1 MQELLPK
8 GNAAQIAL
16 HLYVKPKN
24 RTMGHLQLKQ
34 QDSAQG
40 GDKDFVLSDVSQDE
54 LTKRR
59 ISIYSYL
66 L

>member
-1 MQELLPK
+1 
-8 GNAAQIAL
+8 
-16 HLYVKPKN
+16 
-24 RTMGHLQLKQ
+24 MGHLQLKQ

-40 GDKDFVLSDVSQDE
+40 EDKDFVLSDVSQDE

>member
-24 RTMGHLQLKQ
+24 RIMGHLQLKQ

>member
-1 MQELLPK
+1 
-8 GNAAQIAL
+8 
-16 HLYVKPKN
+16 
-24 RTMGHLQLKQ
+24 MGHLQLKQ

-40 GDKDFVLSDVSQDE
+40 GDKDFVLSDVSQAE